1 MIVNV
6 FFEGGVFLSIRV
18 ADLLNLDQCRFRR
31 IFDGVQYP
39 WEVLARI
46 KPYFKEFAAELPDD
60 YEQIAENVWV
70 GKGTTIE
77 RTVTIK
83 GPAIIGHDCELR
95 QSAFI
100 REYVLIGN
108 GAVIGNST
116 EIKNSII
123 FNKAQIP
130 HFNYIGDSVLGYGA
144 HLGAGVI
151 VSNLKSNKDQVK
163 VKDGNACIETG
174 LRKFGAI
181 VGDNAE
187 VGCNSVLFPGTVI
200 GRNSIVYPLT
210 PVRGV
215 VPENHILKNNGE
227 IVPKK

>member
-1 MIVNV
+1 
-6 FFEGGVFLSIRV
+6 LSIKV
-18 ADLLNLDQCRFRR
+18 SELLNLNEFWFSK
-31 IFDGVQYP
+31 IFDGVQGP

-46 KPYFKEFAAELPDD
+46 KPCFKEIAESLPDD
-60 YEQIAENVWV
+60 YQQIAENVWI

-83 GPAIIGHDCELR
+83 GPAIIGYDCELR

-130 HFNYIGDSVLGYGA
+130 HFNYVGDSVLGYGA

-151 VSNLKSNKDQVK
+151 ISNLKSNKEQIK
-163 VKDGNACIETG
+163 VKDGGADVDTG

-187 VGCNSVLFPGTVI
+187 VGCNAVLFPGTII

-210 PVRGV
+210 PVRGI

-227 IVPKK
+227 LVPKT

>member
-1 MIVNV
+1 MGIQVT
-6 FFEGGVFLSIRV
+6 
-18 ADLLNLDQCRFRR
+18 DLLDLNEFWFSK
-31 IFDGVQYP
+31 IFDDVQGP
-39 WEVLARI
+39 WEVLSRI
-46 KPYFKEFAAELPDD
+46 KPWFREIAESLPDD
-60 YEQIAENVWV
+60 YQQIAENVWI

-77 RTVTIK
+77 KTVTIK
-83 GPAIIGHDCELR
+83 GPAIIGYNCELR

-108 GAVIGNST
+108 SAVIGNST

-130 HFNYIGDSVLGYGA
+130 HFNYVGDSVLGYGA
-144 HLGAGVI
+144 HLGAGVVI
-151 VSNLKSNKDQVK
+151 SNLKSNKEQIK
-163 VKDGNACIETG
+163 VKDGGAVIETG

-187 VGCNSVLFPGTVI
+187 VGCNTVLFPGTII

-215 VPENHILKNNGE
+215 VPENHILKNTGE
-227 IVPKK
+227 IVPRR

>member
-1 MIVNV
+1 M
-6 FFEGGVFLSIRV
+6 SIRV
-18 ADLLNLDQCRFRR
+18 TDLLNLDECRFRS
-31 IFDGVQYP
+31 IFDGVQCP
-39 WEVLARI
+39 WEVLTRI
-46 KPYFKEFAAELPDD
+46 KPYFKEFAANLPDD
-60 YEQIAENVWV
+60 FEQIAENVWV

-83 GPAIIGHDCELR
+83 GPAIIGYDCELR

-100 REYVLIGN
+100 REYVLVGD
-108 GAVIGNST
+108 GVVIGNST

-130 HFNYIGDSVLGYGA
+130 HFNYVGDSVLGYGA

-151 VSNLKSNKDQVK
+151 ISNLKSTKEQVK
-163 VKDGNACIETG
+163 VRDGDTCIETG

-187 VGCNSVLFPGTVI
+187 VGCNSVLFPGTII

-210 PVRGV
+210 PARGV
-215 VPENHILKNNGE
+215 IPENHILKNSGE